1 MILGIGIDIC
11 EIKRISKVLNKFND
25 RFEKRC
31 FTETEIVKCS
41 NSFSKSAC
49 YAKRFAAKEATA
61 KALGTGISQG
71 ISWKNIEVA
80 NLSSGKP
87 IVNLYG
93 KAKKRLESLLSKNT
107 TSNILITI
115 TDEREYAQ
123 AFVIIESYNIKGI

>member
-87 IVNLYG
+87 VVNLYG
-93 KAKKRLESLLSKNT
+93 TAKRRLESLLSKNT